1 LRIYVPEGFSA
12 KRVELSGGL
21 AATMSTDGPLL
32 RVSTTPTSGD
42 DVEWKV
48 FF

>member
-1 LRIYVPEGFSA
+1 
-12 KRVELSGGL
+12 
-21 AATMSTDGPLL
+21 MSTDGPLL
-32 RVSTTPTSGD
+32 RVSTTLTSGD

>member
-1 LRIYVPEGFSA
+1 
-12 KRVELSGGL
+12 
-21 AATMSTDGPLL
+21 MSTDGPLL